1 VIEIPGYEV
10 VEHLSRS
17 QTLDVYDVY
26 SEARDC
32 RCIAKTLRPDK
43 LGDEKAR
50 DRLLNEGRL
59 LLRLAHPHIVRA
71 YDLIE
76 EPDAVLI
83 LETLTGETVAHMI
96 ETSDRRLSSTD
107 IAFLGMHVCSALHY
121 LHSEGSLHL
130 DVKPSNVIA
139 DKGCAKLIDMSIASP
154 PGPGRRGVGTRQY
167 MAPEQERGDVLTEAT
182 DVYGVGATLHEAATG
197 IRERNGSVRTHR
209 PRLQREIADAIDAAL
224 DPDPAC
230 RPAVRDLTDALDGAL
245 GD

>member
-1 VIEIPGYEV
+1 MIEIPGYEV
-10 VEHLSRS
+10 LEHLSRS
-17 QTLDVYDVY
+17 QALDVYDVY

-43 LGDEKAR
+43 LDDEAAR
-50 DRLLNEGRL
+50 ERLLNEGRL

-71 YDLIE
+71 YDLVGE
-76 EPDAVLI
+76 VLI
-83 LETLTGETVAHMI
+83 LETLTGQTVAHMI
-96 ETSDRRLSSTD
+96 ESSDRRLSSAD
-107 IAFLGMHVCSALHY
+107 VAFLGMHLCSALHY
-121 LHSEGSLHL
+121 LHAEGSLHL

-139 DKGCAKLIDMSIASP
+139 SGGCAKLIDMSIASP

-167 MAPEQERGDVLTEAT
+167 MAPEQERGDLLTEAT

-197 IRERNGSVRTHR
+197 VRERNGSVRTHR
-209 PRLQREIADAIDAAL
+209 PRLQRDVADAIDAAL

-230 RPAVRDLTDALDGAL
+230 RPAVRELADALDGAL

>member
-1 VIEIPGYEV
+1 
-10 VEHLSRS
+10 
-17 QTLDVYDVY
+17 
-26 SEARDC
+26 
-32 RCIAKTLRPDK
+32 
-43 LGDEKAR
+43 
-50 DRLLNEGRL
+50 
-59 LLRLAHPHIVRA
+59 
-71 YDLIE
+71 
-76 EPDAVLI
+76 VLI
-83 LETLTGETVAHMI
+83 LETLTGQTVAHMI